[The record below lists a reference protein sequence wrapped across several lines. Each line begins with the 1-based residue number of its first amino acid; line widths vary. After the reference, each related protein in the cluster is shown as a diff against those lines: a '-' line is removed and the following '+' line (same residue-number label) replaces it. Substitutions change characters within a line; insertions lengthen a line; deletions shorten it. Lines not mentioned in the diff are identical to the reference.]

1 MDPNTREPYAPF
13 NSRGSDYSHSTMTET
28 APRQTGD
35 RTSFVASPLAF
46 FGVTFLITWSF
57 WLAAIA
63 LGISLDSGVGAV
75 LLLAGLAGPG
85 VAGIGF
91 TYLVYDEAGRRDFW
105 ERLRETSRI
114 SLKWF
119 AVILLLPAVM
129 SLVGA
134 AVDLLLGGT
143 GATWSEGVRGFA
155 ASPLALLPAL
165 FFATLPPFV
174 EELGWRGYVLD
185 RMQAKWSALTAG
197 VLLGVVWALWHLPLF
212 FVDGTYQAGL
222 GVGTLE
228 FWSFM
233 VGVVGLSG
241 VFSWVFNNTSRSI
254 LAIIVLHGMVNFTG
268 EIIALTP
275 RADAIATV
283 SWLGLVVVL
292 AVVLGSKT
300 LSRSKDV
307 PRPPQAV

>member
-1 MDPNTREPYAPF
+1 M
-13 NSRGSDYSHSTMTET
+13 GET
-28 APRQTGD
+28 ANIQPSV
-35 RTSFVASPLAF
+35 RTSFVASPVAF
-46 FGVTFLITWSF
+46 FGVTFLLTWSF
-57 WLAAIA
+57 WVAAIA
-63 LGISLDSGVGAV
+63 LGISMDSAVGVL

-85 VAGIGF
+85 IAGIGF
-91 TYLVYDEAGRRDFW
+91 TYLVYDEQGRRDFW
-105 ERLRETSRI
+105 NRLTNVNRI

-119 AVILLLPAVM
+119 AVIMLLPLVM

-155 ASPLALLPAL
+155 VSPLAILPAV

-185 RMQAKWSALTAG
+185 RLQTKWSALTAG
-197 VLLGVVWALWHLPLF
+197 VLLGVVWAIWHLPLF

-241 VFSWVFNNTSRSI
+241 VFTWVFNNTSRSI

-275 RADAIATV
+275 RADAISTV
-283 SWLGLVVVL
+283 SWVGLVVVL
-292 AVVLGSKT
+292 VVVWGSQT
-300 LSRSKDV
+300 LTSSDEV
-307 PRPPQAV
+307 PQPPSVVEREAHNA

>member
-1 MDPNTREPYAPF
+1 MVETTTINT
-13 NSRGSDYSHSTMTET
+13 GKT
-28 APRQTGD
+28 
-35 RTSFVASPLAF
+35 TSLVASPVTF
-46 FGVTFLITWSF
+46 FGATYLLTWPF
-57 WLAAIA
+57 WLAAIV
-63 LGISLDSGVGAV
+63 LGSSLDSAAGAV

-85 VAGIGF
+85 IAGVGF
-91 TYLVYDEAGRRDFW
+91 TYLVYGERGRADYWR
-105 ERLRETSRI
+105 RLTNVSRI
-114 SLKWF
+114 GLKWF
-119 AVILLLPAVM
+119 AVILLLPFVM

-134 AVDLLLGGT
+134 AVDILLGGT
-143 GATWSEGVRGFA
+143 GATWSEGVLGFA
-155 ASPLALLPAL
+155 VSPLAILPAI

-185 RMQAKWSALTAG
+185 RLQMQLSALTAG
-197 VLLGVVWALWHLPLF
+197 VLLGVVWAVWHLPLF

-233 VGVVGLSG
+233 IGVVGLSG
-241 VFSWVFNNTSRSI
+241 VFTWVFNNTRRSI

-283 SWLGLVVVL
+283 SWIGLVVVL
-292 AVVLGSKT
+292 ALIWGSQT
-300 LSRSKDV
+300 LTASGDV
-307 PRPPQAV
+307 PHPPSEVEHQ